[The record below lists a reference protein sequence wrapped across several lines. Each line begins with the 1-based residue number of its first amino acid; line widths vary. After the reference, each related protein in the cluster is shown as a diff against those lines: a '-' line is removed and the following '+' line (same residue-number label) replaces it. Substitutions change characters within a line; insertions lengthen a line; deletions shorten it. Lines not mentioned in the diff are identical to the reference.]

1 MRADYLTYRRA
12 TSESVRGL
20 LLQAVLAVGMLL
32 YGAIAKDT
40 AALAAAAF
48 IGVGCLG
55 WLTLA
60 LIFDQHRRERI
71 EAIEA
76 EALATGPAAGTSVF
90 EKQDEFLP
98 AARRLAGLYKF
109 FLPTMSLIIGALLV
123 GIGVWMF
130 IGGKNFVETSR
141 PGDVPPH
148 AAWAMGVGIAIAAL
162 GFVYARYT
170 AGLAKV
176 PAFANLRAGSSFA
189 VGAALLGLTLA
200 VVKFVDYVGTDAPVR
215 YLRVVFPAFLVV
227 IGVEVFIN
235 FVLGVYR
242 PRKAGETPRPAF
254 DSRLLGFAAAPDK
267 IAQSINEAINY
278 QLGFDVTSGW
288 FYKLLSRWALPLL
301 VFGLVIVWAL
311 SSIVIVQP
319 HQRAMVLRFGSPV
332 QENLGPGAHFKMP
345 WPIDTV
351 YVPEYFTRDANGR
364 LRVTDRTATGLRI
377 LDLASTPS
385 ASKEPI
391 LWTNDHAGIEVY
403 QYVRASAFE
412 QGSDLADLALVSAEI
427 PMHYVVENVKLFDE
441 LAPADKR
448 DDLLKAVAQEELTLY
463 FQRVVLDD
471 VLGAKRDQ
479 ISRELRSRVQAAFD
493 RLNPDAQGN
502 PRGAGVKVVFLSIV
516 GVHPPKD
523 VAVSFE
529 GPVMADQRREANIDD
544 ARAYAIEKLAQYVGN
559 VSLARTIINEIDAF
573 ERMSTDNAAPADLEA
588 QELKI
593 QALIE
598 TAGGGAAK
606 VLAEA
611 RAERWAKHMVARGA
625 AARYEGQV
633 ALHNASPAV
642 YRATRYFDALAEA
655 MKGTRVY
662 ITSEDIPN
670 LRIDTELKSK
680 DMGVDIFQQPN

>member
-20 LLQAVLAVGMLL
+20 LLQAVLAIGLLL
-32 YGAIAKDT
+32 YGAIVKDT
-40 AALAAAAF
+40 AALAASAF
-48 IGVGCLG
+48 IGIGCLG

-60 LIFDQHRRERI
+60 IIYDQHRRERI

-76 EALATGPAAGTSVF
+76 EALAAGPAAGTSVF
-90 EKQDEFLP
+90 ETQDEFLP

-109 FLPTMSLIIGALLV
+109 FLPIMSLLIGALLAGV
-123 GIGVWMF
+123 GAWMF
-130 IGGKNFVETSR
+130 IAGKNFLESSR
-141 PGDVPPH
+141 GGEVPGH
-148 AAWAMGVGIAIAAL
+148 AGWAMGIGISIAAL

-200 VVKFVDYVGTDAPVR
+200 VAKFIDYVGTDAVVR
-215 YLRVVFPAFLVV
+215 SLRVVFPGFLVV
-227 IGVEVFIN
+227 IGIEVFVN

-254 DSRLLGFAAAPDK
+254 DSRLLGFVAAPDK

-301 VFGLVIVWAL
+301 VFGLVIVWAM

-319 HQRAMVLRFGSPV
+319 HQRAMILRFGSPV
-332 QENLGPGAHFKMP
+332 HDNLGPGAHLKMP

-351 YVPEYFTRDANGR
+351 YVPEYFTRDSNGR
-364 LRVTDRTATGLRI
+364 LRVADRTATGLRI
-377 LDLASTPS
+377 LDLASSPS
-385 ASKEPI
+385 ASKDPI
-391 LWTNDHAGIEVY
+391 LWTNDHAGVEIY
-403 QYVRASAFE
+403 QYVRASGYE
-412 QGSDLADLALVSAEI
+412 QGADLADLALVSAEI

-441 LAPADKR
+441 LAPPEKR

-471 VLGAKRDQ
+471 VLGARREQ
-479 ISRELRSRVQAAFD
+479 ISRELRARIQAAFNA
-493 RLNPDAQGN
+493 LNPDENGD

-573 ERMSTDNAAPADLEA
+573 ERMSTERAAPEALEA

-611 RAERWAKHMVARGA
+611 RAERWAKHMGTRGA
-625 AARYEGQV
+625 AARHEGQL
-633 ALHNASPAV
+633 ALYNAAPE
-642 YRATRYFDALAEA
+642 YFRASRYFDALAQA
-655 MKGTRVY
+655 MRGTRVY
-662 ITSEDIPN
+662 VTSDDVPTPRFDI
-670 LRIDTELKSK
+670 DLKSK
-680 DMGVDIFQQPN
+680 DMGVDIFQKPE